1 MYNSYEEAYGPIGA
15 IVSIVIVGVF
25 LFLLVLGMLG
35 LLFDL
40 VSPKS
45 NLWKDYCRKRH
56 LRKMEATMHSFSD
69 SPLVD
74 MQTIYGKLR
83 SEKNYKRRVALVEFY
98 VTQLRVMKCP
108 EQTIT
113 ALKSYGNKQMK
124 VYDIQDLRK
133 EYVLNSTN
141 PSNIIPVRTKWLDK
155 LEVIASYNYKIKM
168 LGASLLKEWKA
179 NGKYNAIAPAQD

>member
-15 IVSIVIVGVF
+15 VVSMIIVGVF
-25 LFLLVLGMLG
+25 LFLLVLGLLG

-40 VSPKS
+40 VSPKA
-45 NLWKDYCRKRH
+45 NLWKGYCRKRH

-74 MQTIYGKLR
+74 MQIIYGKLR
-83 SEKNYKRRVALVEFY
+83 SEENYKRRVALVEFY

-133 EYVLNSTN
+133 EYAKIKEIHLY
-141 PSNIIPVRTKWLDK
+141 PSKTKWLDK

-168 LGASLLKEWKA
+168 LGANLLKEWKV